1 MRGLKRMKRILT
13 AFLCACMIAITAS
26 GCGYTDALDKASSN
40 TEATQATEA
49 TGDDEIK
56 SEDYKNDLE
65 GLSDYFA
72 DKKYIAVDKKGE
84 IDKNY
89 VTEMDA
95 SLIGAKSGKKYK
107 YGAITVELYEFDKTD
122 GNVYKSVKETGKFT
136 ILDLPEV
143 TAHISDNGKFVLIYT
158 DKTIDEAKTEAD
170 NYKKRQTV
178 IDDFKAFNK

>member
-1 MRGLKRMKRILT
+1 MKRILT

-40 TEATQATEA
+40 TETTQATEVA
-49 TGDDEIK
+49 TEDEVN
-56 SEDYKNDLE
+56 SESYTNDLD
-65 GLSDYFA
+65 GLSNYFA
-72 DKKYIAVDKKGE
+72 DKKYIAVDKKGN

-89 VTEMDA
+89 VVEMDA

-107 YGAITVELYEFDKTD
+107 YGAMTIELYEFDKTD
-122 GNVYKSVKETGKFT
+122 GDVYKSVKETGKFA

-143 TAHISDNGKFVLIYT
+143 TAHISDNGKFMLIYT
-158 DKTIDEAKTEAD
+158 DTTIDEAKTDAD
-170 NYKKRQTV
+170 NYKRRQTV

>member
-1 MRGLKRMKRILT
+1 MKRILT
-13 AFLCACMIAITAS
+13 AFLCACMIAVSAT
-26 GCGYTDALDKASSN
+26 GCGYTDALDKSSSN
-40 TEATQATEA
+40 TETTQATEVSA
-49 TGDDEIK
+49 EDEIK
-56 SEDYKNDLE
+56 DADYSNDLD
-65 GLSDYFA
+65 GLSKYFA
-72 DKKYIAVDKKGE
+72 AKKYIVVDKNGE

-95 SLIGAKSGKKYK
+95 TLIGAKSGKKYK
-107 YGAITVELYEFDKTD
+107 YGNITIELYEFDKTD
-122 GNVYKSVKETGKFT
+122 GDVYKSVQETGKFI

-143 TAHISDNGKFVLIYT
+143 TAHISDNGKFMLIYT

>member
-1 MRGLKRMKRILT
+1 MKRILT

-40 TEATQATEA
+40 TETTQATEVA
-49 TGDDEIK
+49 TEDEVK

-65 GLSDYFA
+65 GISNYFA
-72 DKKYIAVDKKGE
+72 DKKYIKVDRDGK

-95 SLIGAKSGKKYK
+95 ELVGAKSGKKYK
-107 YGAITVELYEFDKTD
+107 CDAITIELYEFDKTD
-122 GNVYKSVKETGKFT
+122 GEVYKSVKETGKFT

-143 TAHISDNGKFVLIYT
+143 TAHISDNGKFMLIYT
-158 DKTIDEAKTEAD
+158 DKSIDETKTEAN
-170 NYKKRQTV
+170 NYTKRQAV